1 MDPVNER
8 DLFKQ
13 LLELGIQDEVEP
25 FLREALSLIVSMTG
39 ARRGYIEL
47 SGNGSAEGRPSGGG
61 ADAPSRATPR
71 FWMAHGCSET
81 EIEKIREAFSRGII
95 GDALATGKTVLT
107 SCAMEDPRYR
117 DRSSVRRNRIEAV
130 LCAPIGMSPPLGVL
144 YLQDRGQPGPF
155 SEEDRSCAEM
165 FTRYL
170 AAFADRLLI
179 RRRRLDDTDPTLPL
193 REKLRAE
200 EVIGRSPALALLLKE
215 VSLAAR
221 VKFTVL
227 LLGPT
232 GTGKTQI
239 ARVIHASGPCA
250 AKPFIPLNCASM
262 PEGLFE
268 NELFGAVQGG
278 HSGGHV
284 EGKVTAAQGGTLFL
298 DEVAELSLGAQG
310 KLLQFLQSKQYFPLG
325 SAKLATA
332 DVRIIAATNVDLE
345 EHVAQGKF
353 REDLLSR
360 LEGMTIRVPSLA
372 ERREDIVDLAVSF
385 CQRICEDNNL
395 PRLKL
400 SVGALCALETAEW
413 PKNIRQ
419 LSNVIQQAI
428 LRAVG
433 DGVFNIEQ
441 AHLFPEAG
449 AGQELSKK
457 PLTLQAA
464 SRRFQEQLIRRTLE
478 ETNWNYAETMKR
490 LDVGR
495 SSFYNLIKAYRIERP
510 GVRHAQPN
518 RKVAK
523 AGRVVT
529 KAGRKDARRERHEHE
544 GKGAGE
550 SRRRIRRDAPL

>member
-25 FLREALSLIVSMTG
+25 FLGEALSLIVSMTG

-47 SGNGSAEGRPSGGG
+47 SGSGSAEGRPSGGG
-61 ADAPSRATPR
+61 VDACSRTTPR

-95 GDALATGKTVLT
+95 GDALATGKTILT

-117 DRSSVRRNRIEAV
+117 ERGSVRRNRIEAV
-130 LCAPIGMSPPLGVL
+130 LCAPIGLAPPLGVL

-155 SEEDRSCAEM
+155 SEDDRSRAEM

-170 AAFADRLLI
+170 TAFADRLLI
-179 RRRRLDDTDPTLPL
+179 RRRRLDDTDPTLPF
-193 REKLRAE
+193 RGKLRAE
-200 EVIGRSPALALLLKE
+200 EVVGRSRALALLLKD
-215 VSLAAR
+215 VSLAAP

-239 ARVIHASGPCA
+239 AHVIHASGPRA
-250 AKPFIPLNCASM
+250 TKPFMPVNCASM
-262 PEGLFE
+262 PDGLFE

-278 HSGGHV
+278 HSGGRV

-310 KLLQFLQSKQYFPLG
+310 KLLQFLQSKHYFPLG
-325 SAKLATA
+325 SARPMTA

-345 EHVAQGKF
+345 EHVKQGKF
-353 REDLLSR
+353 RDDLLSR

-372 ERREDIVDLAVSF
+372 ERREDIVDIAIFF
-385 CQRICEDNNL
+385 CQRICEENGL

-419 LSNVIQQAI
+419 LSNAIQQAAI
-428 LRAVG
+428 RAAG
-433 DGVFNIEQ
+433 EGVLQIEQ
-441 AHLFPEAG
+441 RHLFPEMSV
-449 AGQELSKK
+449 GQGSSEKS
-457 PLTLQAA
+457 LTLQAA
-464 SRRFQEQLIRRTLE
+464 KRRFEEQFIRRTLE
-478 ETNWNYAETMKR
+478 ETGWNHAEAARR
-490 LDVGR
+490 LDVSR
-495 SSFYNLIKAYRIERP
+495 SQLYNLIKAYKIERP
-510 GVRHAQPN
+510 KP
-518 RKVAK
+518 
-523 AGRVVT
+523 
-529 KAGRKDARRERHEHE
+529 
-544 GKGAGE
+544 
-550 SRRRIRRDAPL
+550 